1 MYVQDPDLK
10 LRLQT
15 CVNSLSDSFST
26 EIYIMILVKK
36 KYLWHIYSTDETIK
50 WNLQN
55 VTEKYVEQNFIS
67 YVNETIVND
76 KEPRA
81 LQICAMIA
89 QIY

>member
-1 MYVQDPDLK
+1 MTK
-10 LRLQT
+10 
-15 CVNSLSDSFST
+15 
-26 EIYIMILVKK
+26 
-36 KYLWHIYSTDETIK
+36 
-50 WNLQN
+50 
-55 VTEKYVEQNFIS
+55 KYVEQNFIS